1 MFKPQDPD
9 QFGTTVSR
17 IWTFVFFTM
26 IFRDLHEMSTA
37 RTIEGILDGRFE
49 GNPVTDAGLAIG
61 GVLLVLLLLTSL
73 FSNLLE
79 PLAVRR
85 MNLIASP
92 VALAGSLYLFPNDP
106 DDYILG
112 GVTAVALLTIFVLC
126 WKWRPATTSDSP
138 GEVRH
143 AA

>member
-9 QFGTTVSR
+9 QFGTTISR
-17 IWTFVFFTM
+17 IWTFAFFTI

-49 GNPVTDAGLAIG
+49 GNPVTDTGLVIG
-61 GVLLVLLLLTSL
+61 GVVLVLMLLTSF
-73 FSNLLE
+73 FSNLLK
-79 PLAVRR
+79 PFAVRR
-85 MNLIASP
+85 LNLIVSP
-92 VALAGSLYLFPNDP
+92 IALVGSLYLLPNDP

-112 GVTAVALLTIFVLC
+112 GVTAVAFVTIFVLC
-126 WKWRPATTSDSP
+126 WKWRPATALDSP
-138 GEVRH
+138 SEVLR

>member
-9 QFGTTVSR
+9 QFGTTISR
-17 IWTFVFFTM
+17 IWTFAFFTM

-49 GNPVTDAGLAIG
+49 GNPVTEAGLAIG

-73 FSNLLE
+73 FSNLLK
-79 PLAVRR
+79 PFAVRR

-92 VALAGSLYLFPNDP
+92 ISLASSLYLFPNDP

-112 GVTAVALLTIFVLC
+112 SVTAVALLTIFILC
-126 WKWRPATTSDSP
+126 LKWQPAKTMTSPS
-138 GEVRH
+138 EVRH

>member
-9 QFGTTVSR
+9 QFGTTISR

-61 GVLLVLLLLTSL
+61 GVVLVLLLLTSFL
-73 FSNLLE
+73 SNLLKAE
-79 PLAVRR
+79 PGGFTRR
-85 MNLIASP
+85 ACGQPLP
-92 VALAGSLYLFPNDP
+92 VSERSGRLHFGWRNSRRLP
-106 DDYILG
+106 DDLRAVLEMAAHHDLG
-112 GVTAVALLTIFVLC
+112 QP
-126 WKWRPATTSDSP
+126 K
-138 GEVRH
+138 
-143 AA
+143 